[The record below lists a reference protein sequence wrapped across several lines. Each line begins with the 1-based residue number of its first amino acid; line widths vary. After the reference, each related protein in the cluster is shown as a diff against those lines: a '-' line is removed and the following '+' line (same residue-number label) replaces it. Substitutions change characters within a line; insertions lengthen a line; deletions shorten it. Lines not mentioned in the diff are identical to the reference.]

1 METWDQGLR
10 ERLLATFRVEADEH
24 VLTLTSNLTELE
36 RGLPP
41 ERAGEV
47 VEATFRAMHTLKGAA
62 RSVGLMELESLC
74 QACELILSRAAKGR
88 LELTPGLLD
97 TLQAAVGAVAADVA
111 GQADPGAVDELTRR
125 LEQAAD
131 QGGAPATPAAPPRPL
146 PEARTAGKEAG
157 EDLPAAEVIRLDA
170 RKLDALLLEAE
181 ELLGVRLA
189 IEERTREAQ
198 RLLDAIER
206 LRAASRRHS
215 SRGTNG
221 HGALSAADPAM
232 DELPALEASGR
243 ALVEHLAR
251 DRRAI
256 AGAVERLLDE
266 VRRAR
271 MTPASMVLDLF
282 PRMVRDLAR
291 DQGKEV
297 EWSCGGG
304 ELEIDRRVLDAVK
317 DPLIH
322 LVRNA
327 IDHGIEPPDVRVHAG
342 KPPQGRVTVT
352 VSSREDGRV
361 GIVVEDDGRGIDP
374 GRVRDAA
381 VRGRLLSADGA
392 GELSSDDALELV
404 FRSGLST
411 SPVITQVSG
420 HGLGLAIVRERVELL
435 DGEMEIDNR
444 PGRGMA
450 ACMVLPASIA
460 TFRGLLVRAAG
471 RLFLLP
477 LDATERVLAR
487 GETEAGAVAG
497 RSTMRWRDEALPL
510 TSLEAVLGLPAAESR
525 DEEERLCVIVRASG
539 ERIALLVDAVL
550 GEREVLVKELGAPL
564 VRVRNVGGAGVL
576 GSGELVLILR
586 SADLVRSARLVSLPP
601 APRPAAREDGLAPA
615 VLVVDDAVT
624 TRTMER
630 NLLEAAGYRVTVAV
644 DGLDAWTAL
653 RADEFDLVVS
663 DVDMPRMDGF
673 DLTAR
678 IRADS
683 HLADLPVVLVTALE
697 SREDKERG
705 IEVGANAYV
714 VKSSFDQSNLL
725 EILRRLGVA
734 PDSGS
739 GW

>member
-24 VLTLTSNLTELE
+24 VLTLTSKLTELE

-97 TLQAAVGAVAADVA
+97 TLQAAVGAVAADVE
-111 GQADPGAVDELTRR
+111 GQADPGAVYELTRR
-125 LEQAAD
+125 LEQAAE
-131 QGGAPATPAAPPRPL
+131 QGGAPATPAPPRPL
-146 PEARTAGKEAG
+146 PEARASGKEAG

-198 RLLDAIER
+198 LLLDAIER
-206 LRAASRRHS
+206 VRGASRRYS
-215 SRGTNG
+215 SRGSNG
-221 HGALSAADPAM
+221 TGALSAADPAM
-232 DELPALEASGR
+232 DELSALEASGR
-243 ALVEHLAR
+243 ALVDHLAR

-256 AGAVERLLDE
+256 AGTVERLLDE

-271 MTPASMVLDLF
+271 MTPASTVLDLF

-297 EWSCGGG
+297 EWSSSGG

-327 IDHGIEPPDVRVHAG
+327 IDHGIEPPDARVDAG
-342 KPPQGRVTVT
+342 KLPQGHVTVT

-361 GIVVEDDGRGIDP
+361 EIVVEDDGRGIDP

-392 GELSSDDALELV
+392 GELGPDEALELV

-450 ACMVLPASIA
+450 ARMVLPASIA

-477 LDATERVLAR
+477 LEATERVLAR
-487 GETEAGAVAG
+487 GDTEAGAVAG
-497 RSTMRWRDEALPL
+497 RETMRWRDEALRL
-510 TSLEAVLGLPAAESR
+510 TSLEAVLGLPAAGSR
-525 DEEERLCVIVRASG
+525 DEEEPLCVIVRAGG
-539 ERIALLVDAVL
+539 ERVALLVDAVL

-576 GSGELVLILR
+576 GTGELVLILR

-630 NLLEAAGYRVTVAV
+630 NLLEAAGYRVKVAV
-644 DGLDAWTAL
+644 DGVDAWTAL

-683 HLADLPVVLVTALE
+683 DLADLPVVLVTALE

-734 PDSGS
+734 PDTGS